1 MAGQPES
8 NLSNPLDRTSTF
20 VRDLVAGL
28 VVFLVA
34 LPLCLGI
41 ALASDAPLMS
51 GVISGIIGGLVVAMI
66 SGSNTSVS
74 GPAAGLAAIVVAQL
88 TILGSFEAFLL
99 AVFIAG
105 LLQIGMGI
113 ARAGSLS
120 AFFPSSVIKG
130 LLAAIGVLLILK
142 QFPHILG
149 HDSDPEG
156 EMSFSQPDD
165 QNTFSEIG
173 TVLLGDIH
181 YGAAVVGIA
190 SILLLVIWQRVP
202 FLKRSLFPAPLIVVL
217 FGVGLQA
224 VFQGAGAAWEIGN
237 THLVQIPVPDGGL
250 VGYLTFPDFSV
261 WSTPAVYVAA
271 VTIAIVASLETLLN
285 LEAVDKLD
293 PEQRTSP
300 SSRELIAQ
308 GIGNSVS
315 GLIGGL
321 PVTSVIVRSSVNV
334 NMGAK
339 TKVSAVFHG
348 VLLLSSVL
356 LFPAY
361 LNRIPLAALAAILL
375 VTGFRLASP
384 ALFRQMWNEGRYQFA
399 PFLITLLSIVFTDLL
414 VGVLI
419 GLFVSVLFILN
430 SSLRRPVR
438 RIIETKISGYVLHIE
453 LANQVSF
460 LNRAALV
467 KMLDKAPRG
476 GDLLIDASH
485 TDYIDPD
492 ILSLIREFKSKTAP
506 ARGLKMRLRG
516 FREKYKLENDAGFSS
531 FTVTKLLDGVTPPD
545 ALAILREGNRRF
557 QTGQLLTR
565 DINRQSVQAA
575 QDANP
580 MVAVLSCSD
589 FRVSPEVVFD
599 MGMGDVFSVRV
610 AGSVVGKKSLGS
622 LEYAVNLGGV
632 KIVVVLGH
640 TDCGVVG
647 ASVEALEKEDHDE
660 LQVDGSNLRPIVN
673 EILEG
678 ASHDRFQ
685 SMGELNEGLKASR
698 LDELTHS
705 SVERTVL
712 AIVERSAL
720 IREAVEAGELLVIGA
735 VYDLQ
740 GGAVQFLNQEMQQD
754 VA

>member
-1 MAGQPES
+1 
-8 NLSNPLDRTSTF
+8 
-20 VRDLVAGL
+20 
-28 VVFLVA
+28 
-34 LPLCLGI
+34 
-41 ALASDAPLMS
+41 
-51 GVISGIIGGLVVAMI
+51 
-66 SGSNTSVS
+66 
-74 GPAAGLAAIVVAQL
+74 
-88 TILGSFEAFLL
+88 
-99 AVFIAG
+99 

-190 SILLLVIWQRVP
+190 SILLLVIWYKVP
-202 FLKRSLFPAPLIVVL
+202 FLKRSLFPAPLMVVL
-217 FGVGLQA
+217 FGVVMQA
-224 VFQGAGAAWEIGN
+224 VFQGAGAAWEIGS
-237 THLVQIPVPDGGL
+237 THLVQIPALDGGL
-250 VGYLTFPDFSV
+250 IGYLTFPDFSV

-339 TKVSAVFHG
+339 TKLSAVFHG

-375 VTGFRLASP
+375 VTGFRLASL

-414 VGVLI
+414 IGVLI

-438 RIIETKISGYVLHIE
+438 RIIETKIAGDVLHIE

-467 KMLDKAPRG
+467 KMLDKAPG
-476 GDLLIDASH
+476 GADLLIDASH
-485 TDYIDPD
+485 SDYIDPD
-492 ILSLIREFKSKTAP
+492 ILSLIREFKTKTAP
-506 ARGLKMRLRG
+506 ARGLNVRLRG
-516 FREKYKLENDAGFSS
+516 FREKYKLENDAGFSG
-531 FTVTKLLDGVTPPD
+531 FTISKLLDGVTPTD

-557 QTGQLLTR
+557 QTGQLLSR
-565 DINRQSVQAA
+565 DANPESVQAA
-575 QDANP
+575 QDAKP

-632 KIVVVLGH
+632 KVIVVLGH
-640 TDCGVVG
+640 TGCGAVG
-647 ASVEALEKEDHDE
+647 ASVDALMQEDKTEAN
-660 LQVDGSNLRPIVN
+660 VDRLHLRPIVN
-673 EILEG
+673 EIIECATSEQIQTIGQLSDG
-678 ASHDRFQ
+678 A
-685 SMGELNEGLKASR
+685 KADR
-698 LDELTHS
+698 LDELNQR
-705 SVERTVL
+705 SVEHTVVG
-712 AIVERSAL
+712 IVERSVL
-720 IREAVEAGELLVIGA
+720 IRDAVERGDLLVLGA
-735 VYDLQ
+735 VYDMKSGSVRFMNRDVKQASLEKD
-740 GGAVQFLNQEMQQD
+740 VQW
-754 VA
+754 